1 MLAGDRGSRLCVGR
15 LGACLSAAFLAA
27 SCQTVGSVG
36 AAGGVPPAP
45 GGAAGGVVSNRETSA
60 LSVPVIRG
68 LWVVRT
74 TLTHPDSVRAMV
86 RRAADGGFNT
96 LLVQVRG
103 RGDSYFSN
111 GIEPRAEALRA
122 RPDFDP
128 LALTLQEAHRRGIE
142 VHAWMNV
149 HLVSSAQCPSADP
162 GHLVNERPDL
172 LAIPQELAEELN
184 LLDPRDPEYLDRLK
198 RHADEN
204 RARVEGLYSSP
215 SSPEVKERVYS
226 VAMDLVDRYDI
237 DGLHMDYVRY
247 PSGEYDYS
255 RGALARFR
263 SWVGERMPPDRR
275 AQLDEAVLT
284 DPFAYTN
291 ALPGPWAEFRRV
303 QITDLV
309 ERIHTGAK
317 RRRSDVLVSA
327 AVFPDP
333 RASYTERYQ
342 DWAAWVRDDIIDMVA
357 PMAYTANEERYREL
371 MEKAVEVGGGDRVWA
386 GVGTYLASYQG
397 TVDMIG
403 IARDMGVRGVVLFS
417 YDWAVASGETAG
429 DLPFLRRVGEEGFGR

>member
-1 MLAGDRGSRLCVGR
+1 VLAGDRGRWHRVGT
-15 LGACLSAAFLAA
+15 LGAFVGAAFLVT
-27 SCQTVGSVG
+27 SCQIVG
-36 AAGGVPPAP
+36 AAAGGGTPPAP
-45 GGAAGGVVSNRETSA
+45 SGAADAVVSERQPS
-60 LSVPVIRG
+60 SSGVPANRG

-86 RRAADGGFNT
+86 RRAADAGFNT

-103 RGDSYFSN
+103 RADSYFSN
-111 GIEPRAEALRA
+111 GIEPRADALKA

-149 HLVSSAQCPSADP
+149 HLVSSALRLSTDP

-172 LAIPQELAEELN
+172 LAVPRELAGELN
-184 LLDPRDPEYLDRLK
+184 VLDPKDPRFLDRLR

-204 RARVEGLYSSP
+204 RIRVEGLYSSP

-255 RGALARFR
+255 RGALSRFR
-263 SWVGERMPPDRR
+263 SWVGERVPPGRR
-275 AQLDEAVLT
+275 AQLDQAALA
-284 DPFAYTN
+284 DPLAYAN
-291 ALPGPWAEFRRV
+291 ALAGPWAEFRRA

-317 RRRSDVLVSA
+317 RRRPDVLVSA

-333 RASYTERYQ
+333 ITSYTERYQ
-342 DWAAWVRDDIIDMVA
+342 DWAAWIRDDIVDMVA
-357 PMAYTANEERYREL
+357 PMAYTADEERYREL
-371 MEKAVEVGGGDRVWA
+371 MGKAVEVGGGDRVWA

-403 IARDMGVRGVVLFS
+403 IARGMGVRGVVLFS
-417 YDWAVASGETAG
+417 YDWAVASGESP
-429 DLPFLRRVGEEGFGR
+429 DDVPFLRRVGEAGFGR

>member
-1 MLAGDRGSRLCVGR
+1 VLAGHRGRRHRVGT
-15 LGACLSAAFLAA
+15 LGAFVGAAFLVA
-27 SCQTVGSVG
+27 SCQIVG
-36 AAGGVPPAP
+36 AAAVGGTPPAP
-45 GGAAGGVVSNRETSA
+45 SGAVAAVASERQPSSSGVPAN
-60 LSVPVIRG
+60 RG

-86 RRAADGGFNT
+86 RRAADAGFNT

-103 RGDSYFSN
+103 RADSYFSN
-111 GIEPRAEALRA
+111 GIEPRADALKA

-149 HLVSSAQCPSADP
+149 HLVSSALRLSTDP

-172 LAIPQELAEELN
+172 LAVPRELAGELN
-184 LLDPRDPEYLDRLK
+184 VLDPKDPRFLDRLR

-204 RARVEGLYSSP
+204 RIRVEGLYSSP

-255 RGALARFR
+255 RAALSRFR
-263 SWVGERMPPDRR
+263 SWVGERVPPGRR
-275 AQLDEAVLT
+275 TQLDQAALA
-284 DPFAYTN
+284 DPLAYAN
-291 ALPGPWAEFRRV
+291 ALAGPWAEFRRA

-317 RRRSDVLVSA
+317 RRRPDVLVSA

-333 RASYTERYQ
+333 TTSYTERYQ
-342 DWAAWVRDDIIDMVA
+342 DWAAWIRDDIVDMVA
-357 PMAYTANEERYREL
+357 PMAYTADEERYREL
-371 MEKAVEVGGGDRVWA
+371 MGKAVEVGGGDRVWA

-403 IARDMGVRGVVLFS
+403 IARGMGVRGVVLFS
-417 YDWAVASGETAG
+417 YDWAVASGESP
-429 DLPFLRRVGEEGFGR
+429 DDVPFLRRVGEAGFGR